1 MLLPISLLGSSIW
14 LCVFSSPAPK
24 PLLLATFREAIT
36 WALVKGHTTFLSIN
50 SDLLYH
56 LTKVTVPLRA
66 SYFLPDGWESLYLSP
81 SRLKYKDSGESS
93 QMLFRGRKQN
103 QDSASL
109 RGILWGFSIELLNP
123 LTILSHQ
130 TRGSS
135 FKKLLPFLLLTLLG
149 FANMPRAYGS
159 AAGLAVCKAQV
170 LTKENRIWVCG
181 KSWESRTQMPWR
193 SSVGV
198 CVHIFSL
205 VCSLKRIMP
214 ELPVFPR
221 SPNTVPGI

>member
-14 LCVFSSPAPK
+14 LCVFCPTAPK

-66 SYFLPDGWESLYLSP
+66 SYFLPDGWDALYLSP

-109 RGILWGFSIELLNP
+109 RGIL
-123 LTILSHQ
+123 
-130 TRGSS
+130 
-135 FKKLLPFLLLTLLG
+135 LG
-149 FANMPRAYGS
+149 FFYWVAKSFNTFEPSDQRLKFWKTAPFSAFDSPGFCKHSQSIWICCRTGSLQGSGAYQR
-159 AAGLAVCKAQV
+159 K
-170 LTKENRIWVCG
+170 
-181 KSWESRTQMPWR
+181 
-193 SSVGV
+193 
-198 CVHIFSL
+198 
-205 VCSLKRIMP
+205 
-214 ELPVFPR
+214 
-221 SPNTVPGI
+221 